1 MTQGTDSP
9 RRRLI
14 AAALAERPE
23 EVVETTLGLW
33 SRFAPELTAVVGA
46 GGFMSLYS
54 RSVKLTGGRYPWVLS
69 ELSKPTCGDGLSE
82 LRACLGH
89 QTPAQ
94 AHLASEDLLNVFFD
108 LLASLIGESLTGQIL
123 DSAWSS
129 PAPEMPM
136 RNLQN
141 E

>member
-1 MTQGTDSP
+1 MTQRTDSP
-9 RRRLI
+9 RRKLI
-14 AAALAERPE
+14 AAALAVRPE
-23 EVVETTLGLW
+23 EVVETTLSLW
-33 SRFAPELTAVVGA
+33 SRLAPELTAVVGA

-54 RSVKLTGGRYPWVLS
+54 RSVKVTGGRYSWLLS
-69 ELSKPTCGDGLSE
+69 EIAKPNYADGLSE
-82 LRACLGH
+82 LRARLGH

-108 LLASLIGESLTGQIL
+108 LLVSLIGESLTSQIL
-123 DSAWSS
+123 DSAWSP
-129 PAPEMPM
+129 PAPEVPL